1 VKVITRE
8 GPVVLDFS
16 FAQEIR
22 DRCQQPIEL
31 CYQCKKC
38 TAGCPVSEFTNTYP
52 NQVIRMVQLGLKEK
66 ILNSPILWLCV
77 SCETC
82 GARCPNGI
90 RISEIMDALR
100 EMAIRRR
107 IKKEKVPM
115 FHQSFLSSV
124 RANGRIHEA
133 VMLAFYKLK
142 SRNFFEDLDV
152 GVKFIR
158 KGKLSLF
165 PSRIKGRKQIK
176 KLFHTFAGG
185 EQK

>member
-1 VKVITRE
+1 MKVITRE
-8 GPVVLDFS
+8 SPVVFDFS

-22 DRCQQPIEL
+22 ERCQQPIEL

-38 TAGCPVSEFTNTYP
+38 TAGCPVSEFTNVYP
-52 NQVIRMVQLGLKEK
+52 NQIIRMIQLGLKERV
-66 ILNSPILWLCV
+66 LNSPFLWLCAN
-77 SCETC
+77 CETC

-90 RISEIMDALR
+90 RISEIMDVLR
-100 EMAIRRR
+100 EMAISQG
-107 IKKEKVPM
+107 IKKEKVPI
-115 FHQSFLSSV
+115 FHQSFLNSV

-133 VMLAFYKLK
+133 IMLAFYKLK

-158 KGKLSLF
+158 KGKLALF

-176 KLFHTFAGG
+176 KLFNLFAGG